1 MIVLNKEHI
10 IDLHRTLIDK
20 FGGTDGI
27 RDEGLLESAI
37 AAPYQGYDDL
47 EFYPTVE
54 EKAAKLA
61 YGLISNHAFLDGN
74 KRIGAAAMLVMLDL
88 NNIEIKYD
96 QDDLYNIIISVA
108 NGNAGFV
115 DLYNWVIVARKNVI
129 DFLE

>member
-115 DLYNWVIVARKNVI
+115 DLYNWIIVARKNVI